1 MELSQIGDDSG
12 KIDIFF
18 LHFLMMAS
26 ALFGL
31 SGSYKQFHSLEN
43 LIHASHVSIDEMC
56 EMNL

>member
-1 MELSQIGDDSG
+1 MKLSQVSDDCG

-26 ALFGL
+26 TLLGL

-56 EMNL
+56 VVNL